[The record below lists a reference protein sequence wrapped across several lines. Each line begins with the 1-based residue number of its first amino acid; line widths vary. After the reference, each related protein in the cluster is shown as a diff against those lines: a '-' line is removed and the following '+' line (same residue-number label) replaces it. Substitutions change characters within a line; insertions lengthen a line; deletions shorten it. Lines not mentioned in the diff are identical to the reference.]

1 MLRDVSAADTT
12 ATFLGRKVR
21 LPVMLAPVGG
31 MESFAPEGAAAAARA
46 AAQFGVPQMLSSVCQ
61 PGLEATAAAADT
73 LRVFQLY
80 VRGDDAWVDDWGRR
94 AREHGFSAF
103 CFTVDSASYSRR
115 ERDLVGRFVKPWR
128 ANAAAG
134 MKYQAALSWDQVKR
148 FKDRHDLPMILKGI
162 ATVEDAEIAVRHG
175 VQVIYVSNHGG
186 RQLDHGLGSAAVLP
200 EIVAAVG
207 GRAEVWVD
215 GGFMRG
221 SDVVKAIALGARCV
235 GLGRLTCLGLAAAG
249 VPGLVR
255 ALELLEEEIRICLM
269 LLGVTSLAELTPA
282 HLAAAPPVRSRRRSA
297 RFRSSARISARL
309 VEDQP
314 HQRRRQRRHVGD
326 QQQHQHR
333 RGHERDERARDRAD
347 AGVRELGGDEER
359 PADRR
364 RVERDREVR
373 GHHHAEVD
381 EVDVERLGE
390 RQEERR
396 GQQQRRQRLDED
408 AEQEQR
414 QVHEQQEHPLLMR
427 DRLDPLGELHRHLL
441 GGQQPRH
448 RGRRAEHEH
457 HHRAR
462 LERAEQEPRQVAP
475 GDVAVQEERHGD
487 AVDDRDRR
495 PTRSA

>member
-1 MLRDVSAADTT
+1 MNDSITEQFLTLQEIVAAARANLAPGPWGYLIGGAETETTMRRNRLALDSIAFRPRVLRDVSAADTT

-134 MKYQAALSWDQVKR
+134 MKLPGRALVGPGEALQGPPRPAGDPEGHR
-148 FKDRHDLPMILKGI
+148 HRRGRGDR
-162 ATVEDAEIAVRHG
+162 VRHG

-200 EIVAAVG
+200 EIVAAVD

-221 SDVVKAIALGARCV
+221 TDVVKAIALGARCV

-282 HLAAAPPVRSRRRSA
+282 HLAAAPPVYEPSA
-297 RFRSSARISARL
+297 LSAFPL
-309 VEDQP
+309 
-314 HQRRRQRRHVGD
+314 
-326 QQQHQHR
+326 
-333 RGHERDERARDRAD
+333 
-347 AGVRELGGDEER
+347 
-359 PADRR
+359 
-364 RVERDREVR
+364 
-373 GHHHAEVD
+373 
-381 EVDVERLGE
+381 LGE
-390 RQEERR
+390 
-396 GQQQRRQRLDED
+396 D
-408 AEQEQR
+408 
-414 QVHEQQEHPLLMR
+414 
-427 DRLDPLGELHRHLL
+427 LG
-441 GGQQPRH
+441 P
-448 RGRRAEHEH
+448 A
-457 HHRAR
+457 
-462 LERAEQEPRQVAP
+462 
-475 GDVAVQEERHGD
+475 
-487 AVDDRDRR
+487 
-495 PTRSA
+495 S